1 MKMKKMIPILIG
13 IVIVAAA
20 AFFFLK
26 KKSNTQAATSTI
38 DEGESTSNAKFLD
51 INSTDSIVD
60 NLSLSSD
67 LKKKAK
73 GWVKEISNKANNKSG
88 GWDREKL
95 ENSAKD
101 KGITYAQQLVTSALW
116 QMYETAKVL
125 SRDQFNTY
133 YNELVSFGE

>member
-1 MKMKKMIPILIG
+1 MKMKKVIPILIG

-26 KKSNTQAATSTI
+26 KKSNTTAATI
-38 DEGESTSNAKFLD
+38 DEGDTSNAKFLD

-73 GWVKEISNKANNKSG
+73 GWVKEISTKANSKSG

>member
-1 MKMKKMIPILIG
+1 MIPILIG

-26 KKSNTQAATSTI
+26 KKSNTTAATI
-38 DEGESTSNAKFLD
+38 DEGDTSNAKFLD

-73 GWVKEISNKANNKSG
+73 GWVKEISTKANSKSG

-125 SRDQFNTY
+125 NRDQFNTY

>member
-1 MKMKKMIPILIG
+1 MKKMILILIG
-13 IVIVAAA
+13 IVIVAA

-26 KKSNTQAATSTI
+26 KKSNTTAATI
-38 DEGESTSNAKFLD
+38 DEGDTSNAKFLD

-73 GWVKEISNKANNKSG
+73 GWVKEISTKANSKSG

>member
-1 MKMKKMIPILIG
+1 MKKKTFLYIG
-13 IVIVAAA
+13 IALAIVAVA
-20 AFFFLK
+20 AFFLSK
-26 KKSNTQAATSTI
+26 KKDSAATEAPENDNVI
-38 DEGESTSNAKFLD
+38 DL
-51 INSTDSIVD
+51 NSTDSIID

-73 GWVKEISNKANNKSG
+73 GWVKEINKCVSKGTNK
-88 GWDREKL
+88 WDRKEL

-125 SRDQFNTY
+125 TRDQFNTY

>member
-1 MKMKKMIPILIG
+1 MKMKKMIPLFIG
-13 IVIVAAA
+13 LLIVAGA
-20 AFFFLK
+20 AFFFFK
-26 KKSNTQAATSTI
+26 KKNNSTASPSTI
-38 DEGESTSNAKFLD
+38 DEDATGNAKFLD

-73 GWVKEISNKANNKSG
+73 SWVKEISNKANSKSG
-88 GWDREKL
+88 GWDRTKL
-95 ENSAKD
+95 ESSAKE
-101 KGITYAQQLVTSALW
+101 KNITYAQQLVTSALW

>member
-26 KKSNTQAATSTI
+26 KKSNTTAATI
-38 DEGESTSNAKFLD
+38 DEGDTSNAKFLD

-73 GWVKEISNKANNKSG
+73 GWVKEISTKANSKSG

-125 SRDQFNTY
+125 TRDQFNTY

>member
-1 MKMKKMIPILIG
+1 MIPILIG

-26 KKSNTQAATSTI
+26 KKSNTTAATI
-38 DEGESTSNAKFLD
+38 DEGDTSNAKFLD

-73 GWVKEISNKANNKSG
+73 GWVKEISTKANSKSG

>member
-26 KKSNTQAATSTI
+26 KKSNTTAATI
-38 DEGESTSNAKFLD
+38 DEGDTSNAKFLD

-73 GWVKEISNKANNKSG
+73 GWVKEISTKANSKSG